1 MIIMQIHKVR
11 LKKSA
16 ANALSS
22 RDYDNTRTWL
32 ERINWQT
39 TTEAVI
45 GITPDDCADML
56 KEDLSRL
63 INWAFL
69 GESVDPWHFEFEVTR
84 QEVRNG
90 RFWMPSHIAW
100 CHWISVKD

>member
-16 ANALSS
+16 ANVLSS
-22 RDYDNTRTWL
+22 RDYDNVSAWL

-39 TTEAVI
+39 AVEAVVAKVEAE
-45 GITPDDCADML
+45 CEAML

-69 GESVDPWHFEFEVTR
+69 GESVKPEHFEFEVTR
-84 QEVRNG
+84 QEVRDG
-90 RFWMPSHIAW
+90 RCWMPSHIGW
-100 CHWISVKD
+100 CHGISVKD